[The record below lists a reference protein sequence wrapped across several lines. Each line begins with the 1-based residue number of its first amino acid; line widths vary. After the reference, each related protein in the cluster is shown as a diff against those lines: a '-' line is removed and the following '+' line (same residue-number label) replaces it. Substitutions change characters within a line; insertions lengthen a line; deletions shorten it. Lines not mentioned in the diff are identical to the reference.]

1 MASKLDKAYTVAG
14 EGYNRW
20 LVPTSALMIHLCV
33 GMGYGMSVFW
43 LPMSKALGVAEGL
56 GKSKA
61 CPADMS
67 WFSVLFTTECDWK
80 VVLCSVVFSILFLML
95 GTTTAI
101 FGNWLEHAGPRRCGL
116 YSCICFCSFF
126 FLMAISMIIHQLW
139 LAWAASVIGGI
150 GLGLGYITP
159 VSTLIRWF
167 PDRVGMAT
175 GMAVAGFGGGAMC
188 GSPFAQQ
195 LMAWFGTSTSTGLWQ
210 TFAVLG
216 IIYTVFMLAGC
227 FTIRVP
233 PPGYKPEGW
242 EPDPN
247 KNVSSAFNVTTASAV
262 RTPQFWCCW
271 CMLFLNIAAG
281 IGVLA
286 MASPLLQEVFAGDLI
301 HLPGVK
307 FDDLT
312 DAQKGQVAMIA
323 AGFAGLLSLFNI
335 LGRFVWASLSD
346 KIGRRWVYYI
356 FAAGGAALYASLPS
370 LAASLNLLLF
380 LACTCVCVSFYGGGY
395 AVIPA
400 YLNDLY
406 GQQFVGAIH
415 GRVLTAWSA
424 AGLLSPLFINVLR
437 EMQLNAGV
445 AKAAAYSM
453 TLYCMAGLLV
463 LEIVFITLIRP
474 VNPKWHMTPEEFAA
488 EKAILEDKLKA
499 AMSEGVVKGKEVVG
513 MGQFIL
519 RWIFVG
525 VPLAYGVAMTA
536 IQTAKM
542 FM

>member
-43 LPMSKALGVAEGL
+43 LPMSKILGVAEGL

-67 WFSVLFTTECDWK
+67 WFSYLFTTECDWK

-126 FLMAISMIIHQLW
+126 FLMAISVSIHQLW
-139 LAWAASVIGGI
+139 LAWVSSVIGGI

-188 GSPFAQQ
+188 GAPFAQQ
-195 LMAWFGTSTSTGLWQ
+195 LMAWFGTSTTTGLWQ
-210 TFAVLG
+210 AFAIMGVV
-216 IIYTVFMLAGC
+216 YTVFMVMGC
-227 FTIRVP
+227 FTIRIP
-233 PPGYKPEGW
+233 PPGFKPAGW

-301 HLPGVK
+301 HMPGVR
-307 FDDLT
+307 FDALT

-335 LGRFVWASLSD
+335 IGRFVWASLSD

-356 FAAGGAALYASLPS
+356 FAAGGACLYASLPT

-380 LACTCVCVSFYGGGY
+380 LVCTCVCVSFYGGGY

-499 AMSEGVVKGKEVVG
+499 AMSEGVVSGKEVVG
-513 MGQFIL
+513 MGQFVF

-525 VPLAYGVAMTA
+525 IPLAYGVIMTA
-536 IQTAKM
+536 LQTMKM
-542 FM
+542 FA

>member
-43 LPMSKALGVAEGL
+43 LPMSRLIGVTEGL

-67 WFSVLFTTECDWK
+67 FFSQLFTTECDWK
-80 VVLCSVVFSILFLML
+80 VVMCSVVFSILFLML

-126 FLMAISMIIHQLW
+126 FLMAVSVSIHQLW
-139 LAWAASVIGGI
+139 LAWLSSIIGGI

-195 LMAWFGTSTSTGLWQ
+195 LISWFGTSSSIGLWQ

-216 IIYTVFMLAGC
+216 AVYTVFMLAGC

-233 PPGYKPEGW
+233 PPGYKPAGW

-301 HLPGVK
+301 HMPGVK
-307 FDDLT
+307 FDALT

-356 FAAGGAALYASLPS
+356 FAAGGACLYASLPT

-380 LACTCVCVSFYGGGY
+380 LVCTCVCVSFYGGGY

-453 TLYCMAGLLV
+453 TLYCMAALLV

-499 AMSEGVVKGKEVVG
+499 AMAEGIVTGKEEVG
-513 MGQFIL
+513 MGMFIL
-519 RWIFVG
+519 RWLFVG
-525 VPLAYGVAMTA
+525 IPLAYGVAMTA

-542 FM
+542 FI